1 MNTVPGPFAALQL
14 ARLRQAAEGVQD
26 GALERDQLRAEATA
40 LQEEVSGCLLLLLSV
55 VPVVSPARRTA
66 TPVAQIYTGYHSC
79 FSLPFSILGGLAP
92 AHDARDALPV

>member
-40 LQEEVSGCLLLLLSV
+40 LQEEVSDCFLLLLSV
-55 VPVVSPARRTA
+55 VPVVSSARRTA
-66 TPVAQIYTGYHSC
+66 TLWLRYTRDTTPN
-79 FSLPFSILGGLAP
+79 FPFLSL
-92 AHDARDALPV
+92 

>member
-40 LQEEVSGCLLLLLSV
+40 LQEEVSGCFLLLSV
-55 VPVVSPARRTA
+55 VPLVSP
-66 TPVAQIYTGYHSC
+66 
-79 FSLPFSILGGLAP
+79 LG
-92 AHDARDALPV
+92 ALPPCGSDIYGTSLLLFPSFLYSR